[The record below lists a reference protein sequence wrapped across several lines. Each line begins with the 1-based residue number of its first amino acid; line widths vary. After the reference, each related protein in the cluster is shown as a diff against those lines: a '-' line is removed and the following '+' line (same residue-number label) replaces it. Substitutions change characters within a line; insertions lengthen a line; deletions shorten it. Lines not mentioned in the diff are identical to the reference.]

1 MCACAASANL
11 NNLMYGLIRLALAF
25 SLLRS
30 RTSLVSF
37 FALEIHYFSC
47 WHSVFTAMAERAD
60 HTKTVLVC
68 LGERKREVTFCSRN
82 DENDRKT
89 LLEETLKVY
98 GDVLDS
104 TSSGQNHLNLQLKR
118 EEWEGQ
124 FVDIIGMKSIPDK
137 SVLRAQQVT
146 PLRQKVSAEK
156 MNIINMLL

>member
-1 MCACAASANL
+1 
-11 NNLMYGLIRLALAF
+11 
-25 SLLRS
+25 
-30 RTSLVSF
+30 
-37 FALEIHYFSC
+37 
-47 WHSVFTAMAERAD
+47 MAERAD
-60 HTKTVLVC
+60 HSITKTVLVC

-98 GDVLDS
+98 GDVLGS
-104 TSSGQNHLNLQLKR
+104 TSSGQNPDLNLQLKR

-124 FVDIIGMKSIPDK
+124 FVDIVGMKSIPDK

>member
-1 MCACAASANL
+1 
-11 NNLMYGLIRLALAF
+11 MYVLISTRLL
-25 SLLRS
+25 
-30 RTSLVSF
+30 TSLENLTS
-37 FALEIHYFSC
+37 IHYFSC

-118 EEWEGQ
+118 RG
-124 FVDIIGMKSIPDK
+124 ILSMS
-137 SVLRAQQVT
+137 
-146 PLRQKVSAEK
+146 
-156 MNIINMLL
+156 